1 MEKVLILENLK
12 LTKIVTLTLKH
23 LIKDTKPQILQE
35 RFLSKFVAKFY
46 P

>member
-1 MEKVLILENLK
+1 MILDNLK
-12 LTKIVTLTLKH
+12 LTKIVTLNH
-23 LIKDTKPQILQE
+23 LIKDTKPLILQE